1 MEQHTRTDREI
12 ALAIIERARTTGK
25 PMTPEENL
33 YVNYQL
39 AQTDLTTDQAEMRAL
54 NERIDVLLTQRQLL
68 RSNVLADDRSD
79 RLATIET
86 DLAWLLD
93 RVLMLDALIGIARAG
108 EPR

>member
-1 MEQHTRTDREI
+1 
-12 ALAIIERARTTGK
+12 
-25 PMTPEENL
+25 MTPEENL